1 MAAKEIL
8 KNPMVQKLI
17 ATFDLQIPDE
27 LKTQQTLRTK
37 HSLNITDYSFE
48 NGFIVINEIE
58 LLDENGKHIKK
69 IEPDVAFAALDQF
82 ICTFKMK

>member
-1 MAAKEIL
+1 
-8 KNPMVQKLI
+8 MVRKLI

-27 LKTQQTLRTK
+27 LKTQKTLREK
-37 HSLNITDYSFE
+37 HSLNITDYSLE

-58 LLDENGKHIKK
+58 LLDENGKHIKNV
-69 IEPDVAFAALDQF
+69 EPDVAFASLDEF